1 MDPVASRGERLAM
14 RDLLRILARTA
25 LILVLGIGLAEI
37 ILQGAALFVHDRQA
51 GWRPEAAH
59 RILCLGDSHT
69 YGAMVPA
76 EESYPGHLQR
86 LLDERAP
93 GAYAVVNLGIPGFNT
108 TQVRARLR
116 AALGRY
122 RPEMVIVWCGVNNAW
137 NRGASIGGAGWWSQ
151 LDATLGILRTY
162 RLLRVWLHDRTLE
175 GIGAEPM
182 PHQRYEVDQDAHDP
196 YKKFTLRMDG
206 RTERIVL
213 ADAGTRADA
222 EVEAEAEEDYRG
234 MVEEARAA
242 GVGIAFVAYPVD
254 HAAFL
259 PANRAVRRVAA
270 AYHVPL
276 VECLRSTN
284 RLPEEQRQLL
294 WAAHP
299 NGAIYGEVARD
310 LVPIVLSRGAVVR
323 SAGDIPGTPLAR
335 VVFGENDGSRGPPG
349 ALAVNGTCGPDSAGP
364 AGTVCYRWNPRGT
377 VCNVQKQLSDIT
389 PALRAAV
396 RLRVAEFPSED
407 GGRAVYGVFADAFK
421 TGVYVEFTE
430 RDRLRVRS
438 SGSAGATQGYCGP
451 LASHLAPNTWYGV
464 EVRAEKS
471 ERARIVLELHDDT
484 GRVLD
489 SVACANQPTGPGFFT
504 RAILGDADPRG
515 ATADVRLAAL
525 EIDAAAGPA
534 GPAPPD

>member
-335 VVFGENDGSRGPPG
+335 LVFGENDGSRGPPRG
-349 ALAVNGTCGPDSAGP
+349 ARGERHLRAGP
-364 AGTVCYRWNPRGT
+364 GRSCGSGLLPLEPTRDGVQRPEAALGHHTGPACRRAASCRRVPERGRRTGGVRGLRRCVQDRGLRRVHGTRSAARAFVGERRGHAG
-377 VCNVQKQLSDIT
+377 L
-389 PALRAAV
+389 LRAAGVAPRAEHVV
-396 RLRVAEFPSED
+396 RR
-407 GGRAVYGVFADAFK
+407 GGPRGEVGARAH
-421 TGVYVEFTE
+421 
-430 RDRLRVRS
+430 R
-438 SGSAGATQGYCGP
+438 AGA
-451 LASHLAPNTWYGV
+451 
-464 EVRAEKS
+464 
-471 ERARIVLELHDDT
+471 AR
-484 GRVLD
+484 
-489 SVACANQPTGPGFFT
+489 
-504 RAILGDADPRG
+504 
-515 ATADVRLAAL
+515 
-525 EIDAAAGPA
+525 
-534 GPAPPD
+534 